1 MMTLSKNCTLVLL
14 PGMDGTAILF
24 DGFVGALGVQFKT
37 IANHYCPVKSRTKST
52 A

>member
-37 IANHYCPVKSRTKST
+37 IANS
-52 A
+52 